1 MSLPPLRGHTAVR
14 RALVEARRA
23 GSLPGSILIHGA
35 PGVGKQRLALW
46 IAQLLLC
53 QAPGE
58 DGPCGG
64 CKSCR
69 LAVRLEH
76 PDLHWYFP
84 LARPK
89 RASTPEKM
97 ADALEEA
104 RAAELADRRA
114 EPLRPLVGPAG
125 PTGLYLAA
133 MQSLKRRAQRRPA
146 TGERQVF
153 LVAEAEQLSPQE
165 GSEQAAN
172 AVLKLLEE
180 PPESTTLILTSAE
193 PGRLLP
199 TIRSRTVSLHLAPLS
214 EEEVSRFLEE
224 EVGRDADEAER
235 AARLSQGS
243 IGRALGF
250 LEEDGEPGPLEQ
262 LRQDAFHLLRAAL
275 AAERGPV
282 FEKAL
287 SFPVAGARTLGDL
300 FSFVEEWLRDLAAA
314 ATGEGDRI
322 LNQDARE
329 FLLRIAREK
338 EVHPARAAE
347 AVEAVERARIRARG
361 NVNPQLIVLGL
372 LTELRTAL
380 VAEEAPAGPAGS
392 ASTAAGGGR

>member
-1 MSLPPLRGHTAVR
+1 MSLHPVRGHEAVR
-14 RALVEARRA
+14 RALAEGRKS

-35 PGVGKQRLALW
+35 PGVGKQRLGLW
-46 IAQLLLC
+46 LAQLLLC
-53 QAPGE
+53 SESGDE
-58 DGPCGG
+58 GPCGA

-69 LAVRLEH
+69 LALRLEH

-84 LARPK
+84 LPRPK
-89 RASTPEKM
+89 RASTPARM

-104 RAAELADRRA
+104 RAAELAERRA
-114 EPLRPLVGPAG
+114 EPLRPLPGSGG

-133 MQSLKRRAQRRPA
+133 MRNLRSRARRRPA
-146 TGERQVF
+146 TGDRQVF
-153 LVAEAEQLSPQE
+153 LVAEAEELSPQE

-180 PPESTTLILTSAE
+180 PPEATTLILTSSE

-199 TIRSRTVSLHLAPLS
+199 TIRSRTVALHLSPLP
-214 EEEVSRFLEE
+214 EAQVREFLVES
-224 EVGRDADEAER
+224 VGREPEEAER

-250 LEEDGEPGPLEQ
+250 LDDDGEPGPLEQ

-275 AAERGPV
+275 EGERGGM

-287 SFPVAGARTLGDL
+287 SFPVSGARALGDL

-314 ATGEGDRI
+314 ATGREEAI
-322 LNQDARE
+322 LNRDARE
-329 FLLRIAREK
+329 FLVRIAGEK
-338 EVHPARAAE
+338 EIDPARTGASL
-347 AVEAVERARIRARG
+347 EAVERARRQARG
-361 NVNPQLIVLGL
+361 NVNPQLIVHGL
-372 LTELRTAL
+372 LVELREML
-380 VAEEAPAGPAGS
+380 G
-392 ASTAAGGGR
+392 TAAGSRGSPAPR

>member
-1 MSLPPLRGHTAVR
+1 MSLPPLHGHERLR
-14 RALVEARRA
+14 RALAEGRRT

-46 IAQLLLC
+46 LGQLLLC
-53 QAPGE
+53 AEPGE
-58 DGPCGG
+58 DGPCGA

-84 LARPK
+84 LPRPK
-89 RASTPEKM
+89 RASTPERM

-104 RAAELADRRA
+104 RADALAGRRA
-114 EPLRPLVGPAG
+114 EPLRALAGPEG

-133 MQSLKRRAQRRPA
+133 MQSLKGRARRRPA
-146 TGERQVF
+146 TGDRQVF
-153 LVAEAEQLSPQE
+153 LIAEAEQLSPQE

-180 PPESTTLILTSAE
+180 PPDSTTLILTSSE

-199 TIRSRTVSLHLAPLS
+199 TIRSRTVSLHLAPLA
-214 EEEVSRFLEE
+214 EADVARFLVDVVE
-224 EVGRDADEAER
+224 RDPEEAER
-235 AARLSQGS
+235 AARLCQGS

-262 LRQDAFHLLRAAL
+262 LRQDAFHLLHAAL
-275 AAERGPV
+275 SAERGAV
-282 FEKAL
+282 FEKSL
-287 SFPVAGARTLGDL
+287 SFPVAGARTLGEL

-314 ATGEGDRI
+314 ASGEGERI
-322 LNQDARE
+322 LNQDARD
-329 FLLRIAREK
+329 FLLRVAREK
-338 EVHPARAAE
+338 QVHPARAGAGL
-347 AVEAVERARIRARG
+347 EAVERARLRARG

-372 LTELRTAL
+372 LAELRDTL
-380 VAEEAPAGPAGS
+380 GVATPGLPPS
-392 ASTAAGGGR
+392 ARAAG